1 MGRWTVTARRGAQ
14 SLGVYPITAEQTIL
28 DALDE
33 ANIRIPRSCTSG
45 TCGTCMMSLL
55 EGEIAPIDEILPG
68 LDDDGLPDEAI
79 LSCQAHPTSDV
90 VVDIRTPF

>member
-55 EGEIAPIDEILPG
+55 EGEIAPIDEISVSYTHLR
-68 LDDDGLPDEAI
+68 
-79 LSCQAHPTSDV
+79 AHETLRYLV
-90 VVDIRTPF
+90 CRLQLE